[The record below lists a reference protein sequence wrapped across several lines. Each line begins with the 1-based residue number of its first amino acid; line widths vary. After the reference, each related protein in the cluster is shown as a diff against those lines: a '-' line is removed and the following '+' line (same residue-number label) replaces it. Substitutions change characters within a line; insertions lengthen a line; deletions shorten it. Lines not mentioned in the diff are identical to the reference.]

1 MSTATANGYIA
12 TQIERLWAE
21 HEQIGM
27 RHEAAR
33 QEVVAALKQTVAPA
47 AAELQRKSAGICDR
61 AIADCM
67 ERARRSALTPALT
80 LAAPWG
86 PGQPQALAWL
96 GLLVG
101 GMVASS
107 ILSFGPVSGFIVFM
121 VSTGAGYVGLV
132 KWGRERETLR
142 VSQAERDLIDAF
154 RALKPTLLALDSQP
168 SSDAQYPYKVTVAPS
183 VNEKDSLSQTVRFSK
198 EYGPQYGATFVGL
211 HGSDGKLCLL
221 SRVPMDG
228 FASLVT
234 PFNDFTKDDPRWP
247 VWQGLASAL
256 AYGAEVQG
264 GKIREFAAQV
274 SSWLDASSRS
284 RLIEQRIETLK
295 GQERAWSDVALP
307 EETLDGILQLVDS
320 FKSGRPLKGILLYGP
335 PGTGK
340 TLIARKLAQHS
351 GCNFVAVG
359 VSDLKGSHIGETG
372 PLVRQVWERCRKQ
385 SPTILFVDE
394 CESIFAARGSVDSDR
409 FSAEL
414 VQTFLAEWDGFNQS
428 AGQVFVIGATNRHDL
443 IDYAIMSRFT
453 ESIEIGAPD
462 AQGRKKILA
471 HEIAKANL
479 RFELTDEMVRET
491 AGMSGRDIHTLVER
505 VVAGNLHG
513 NISADAFVAQ
523 VRKLRGKQ
531 STSVEPVGWDSLI
544 LPDNELAEFQSLGRE
559 LVHAEEMRKLG
570 VSVPRGI
577 LLYGPPGTGKT
588 QIARVL
594 ASESG
599 LAFIAASSSDLK
611 ANYLG
616 QSGSKV
622 KQLFEK
628 ARGQA
633 PCILFLDE
641 IDAVAPSRDNGDHL
655 TTEIVSQ
662 LLQELD
668 GIATRKGQVFLLA
681 ASNHPERIDGALLSR
696 LERKIRIDLPDQDAR
711 AAILELQ
718 LAGKPLDFDAKS
730 ACADLA
736 ARTTGK
742 SGRDL
747 QSLVTTATRKAVQ
760 RAIKLHS
767 DPRAFALSLDD
778 LESSMDER

>member
-12 TQIERLWAE
+12 AQIERLSAE
-21 HEQIGM
+21 HQQIGM
-27 RHEAAR
+27 QHEAAR
-33 QEVVAALKQTVAPA
+33 QDVAAALQQRLAPA

-61 AIADCM
+61 ATADSI
-67 ERARRSALTPALT
+67 ERAGRIALTPALT

-86 PGQPQALAWL
+86 PGQAQLFAWL
-96 GLLVG
+96 GLLFG
-101 GMVASS
+101 GMVLSS
-107 ILSFGPVSGFIVFM
+107 ILSFGPISGFIVFLLS
-121 VSTGAGYVGLV
+121 VGAGYVGLV

-142 VSQAERDLIDAF
+142 VSKAERDLIDAF
-154 RALKPTLLALDSQP
+154 RGLKPTLLAVDSQP

-198 EYGPQYGATFVGL
+198 DNGPQHGATFVGL

-228 FASLVT
+228 FTSLAI
-234 PFNDFTKDDPRWP
+234 PFNDFTKDDPRWS
-247 VWQGLASAL
+247 VWEGLASAL

-264 GKIREFAAQV
+264 RTIREFAGQV
-274 SSWLDASSRS
+274 SSWLDASSRT
-284 RLIEQRIETLK
+284 RMIEQRIETLK

-320 FKSGRPLKGILLYGP
+320 FKSGRPLKGVLLYGP

-359 VSDLKGSHIGETG
+359 VSDLKSSHIGGTG
-372 PLVRQVWERCRKQ
+372 PRVREVWERCRKQ

-394 CESIFAARGSVDSDR
+394 CESIFAARGSTDSDG
-409 FSAEL
+409 FSTEL
-414 VQTFLAEWDGFNQS
+414 VQTFLAEWDGFDQS

-443 IDYAIMSRFT
+443 IDNAIMSRFT
-453 ESIEIGAPD
+453 ESIEIGGPD
-462 AQGRKKILA
+462 AHGRKKILA

-479 RFELTDEMVRET
+479 RFALTDEMVRET

-505 VVAGNLHG
+505 VVASNLHG
-513 NISADAFVAQ
+513 DISADAFVAQ

-531 STSVEPVGWDSLI
+531 STSVEHVGWDSLI

-559 LVHAEEMRKLG
+559 LVHAEEMRRLG
-570 VSVPRGI
+570 VNVPRGI

-616 QSGSKV
+616 QSGGKV

-628 ARGQA
+628 ARAQA

-641 IDAVAPSRDNGDHL
+641 IDAVATSRDNGDRL

-681 ASNHPERIDGALLSR
+681 ASNHPDKIDAALLSR
-696 LERKIRIDLPDQDAR
+696 LERKIRIDLPNQDAR
-711 AAILELQ
+711 AAILALQ

-730 ACADLA
+730 ACSDLA
-736 ARTTGK
+736 ARANGK

-760 RAIKLHS
+760 RAIKLHG
-767 DPRAFALSLDD
+767 DPRVFALSLDD
-778 LESSMDER
+778 LESSMIEM